1 MAWDEYKI
9 ITSSVCRIITSNR
22 RDIHNVNY
30 REENI
35 FKDICQ
41 TDIENN
47 ADANCFGR
55 KFPLISFTYQ
65 QCTVSL
71 LL

>member
-30 REENI
+30 WKENI
-35 FKDICQ
+35 FKDIYR

-47 ADANCFGR
+47 AYTYCFGR
-55 KFPLISFTYQ
+55 NFIPIEFTYQ
-65 QCTVSL
+65 Q
-71 LL
+71 